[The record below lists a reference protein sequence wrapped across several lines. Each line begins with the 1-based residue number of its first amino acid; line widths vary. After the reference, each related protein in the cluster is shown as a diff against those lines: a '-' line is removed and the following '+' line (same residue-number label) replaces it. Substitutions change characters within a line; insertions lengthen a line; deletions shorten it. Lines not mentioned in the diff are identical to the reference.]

1 MSTTSDTI
9 AALDN
14 AIKLVILEVG
24 MDATKQTIVDR
35 IEIVLARMVADAE
48 MTAKL
53 GQIPPG

>member
-53 GQIPPG
+53 GQISPG